1 MADNVYTCVSYI
13 FIHNEIGHLWEFER
27 MFKKKI
33 KSLENESLIFCN
45 QKIFIFVQKLYDMK
59 KLNYSKIMKSQEYK
73 DLSLYATNIHQKNV
87 KTLRKNK
94 NKNTNWEK

>member
-1 MADNVYTCVSYI
+1 
-13 FIHNEIGHLWEFER
+13 
-27 MFKKKI
+27 
-33 KSLENESLIFCN
+33 
-45 QKIFIFVQKLYDMK
+45 
-59 KLNYSKIMKSQEYK
+59 MKSQEYK